1 MKVLTSRAS
10 SSSRSSRPQAPPQY
24 FPREAGY
31 ALIAMMIMATV
42 LLISLAAVLPSVYQ
56 EAQRQKEQELI
67 FRGNQYARAV
77 YLFHAKMGRYP
88 TTVKELLSTND
99 LRFLRQAYRDPMT
112 RSGKWRFI
120 HATANGIPIDSRT
133 LSLPPQIQA
142 NPAGGFGPSSTS
154 STSSTSFS
162 SGEFGTSNSSPG
174 FGNSASAS
182 GFGNSTS
189 TGGPGSST
197 SANGQANA
205 QKPSPDCQ
213 NAQAANNSPTTEEAK
228 PVFGA
233 FIVGVASCS
242 DRASIMVYNKKNQY
256 SDWEFLGTTY
266 IVTGI
271 PGTVVP
277 PALQNPGAPAIPGQG
292 PGLPTANPSTPGTSP
307 TGFGPPTGN
316 QQDPFGSQQ

>member
-1 MKVLTSRAS
+1 MKVLTRKDS
-10 SSSRSSRPQAPPQY
+10 SSFRSSRPQDTPQHGL
-24 FPREAGY
+24 REAGY

-42 LLISLAAVLPSVYQ
+42 LLISLGAVLPSVYQ

-88 TTVKELLSTND
+88 TSVKELLSTND

-133 LSLPPQIQA
+133 LTLTPQNQVNA
-142 NPAGGFGPSSTS
+142 AGGFGSSSTPS
-154 STSSTSFS
+154 N
-162 SGEFGTSNSSPG
+162 SGGFGTSNSSQ
-174 FGNSASAS
+174 

-189 TGGPGSST
+189 TGSPGSST
-197 SANGQANA
+197 PTNGQVNV

-213 NAQAANNSPTTEEAK
+213 NAQASNNSPTTEEAK
-228 PVFGA
+228 PVFGT

-242 DRASIMVYNKKNQY
+242 DHASIMVYNKKNQY

-277 PALQNPGAPAIPGQG
+277 PAMQNPGTPATPGQG

-316 QQDPFGSQQ
+316 QRDPFDFQQ